1 VAPIRVETARRSA
14 GRRLVRRNDLLRDLW
29 ARGLAVGTVVII
41 TQRDLRTAERD
52 ELEAL
57 GTTRVLLKRP
67 GVAADVIAEALAGS
81 GVSTS

>member
-1 VAPIRVETARRSA
+1 M
-14 GRRLVRRNDLLRDLW
+14 
-29 ARGLAVGTVVII
+29 VII
-41 TQRDLRTAERD
+41 RQRDLRTAERD